1 MNMKGIEEPTVRNK
15 AITNGAS
22 LLSNF
27 VFTKFYPNND
37 HTRELV
43 KAIRGIMAT

>member
-27 VFTKFYPNND
+27 VFIKFYPNSD